1 MTEVYRLN
9 DGQYLGE
16 ATADQGTIARLVSSV
31 TDFRERYDKL
41 ADVRYGAAIGRLA
54 GTPEGNALNIE
65 YGRALRDAGVMKDR
79 IEAVTGAWQNVKS
92 WSGLAA
98 IPLVPIAI
106 AFGLLAAL
114 TGAIATID
122 KFTRRADIALALERD
137 AGLTYE
143 EAAAQVDATRQSD
156 FSKAIDVAQLGL
168 YALLAF
174 VAYKLFKG

>member
-1 MTEVYRLN
+1 M
-9 DGQYLGE
+9 
-16 ATADQGTIARLVSSV
+16 
-31 TDFRERYDKL
+31 
-41 ADVRYGAAIGRLA
+41 RYGAAIGRLA
-54 GTPEGNALNIE
+54 GTPEGNALNVE
-65 YGRALRDAGVMKDR
+65 YGRALRDAETMKDR

-106 AFGLLAAL
+106 AFGLLAAI

-143 EAAAQVDATRQSD
+143 EAAAQVDATTQSD